1 MRSARVITL
10 RLLIPPARTF
20 KLLSK
25 VILVH
30 NGGKIADLAET
41 IGRKAY
47 LWIGFLSSQ
56 LWAIFSV
63 LDVALLLYMGK
74 PGRFAGISQGF
85 QALFQPLDSGFMHH
99 EQPF

>member
-63 LDVALLLYMGK
+63 LDVALLLYVGK
-74 PGRFAGISQGF
+74 PSCFAGIPQGF
-85 QALFQPLDSGFMHH
+85 PSSFSVF
-99 EQPF
+99 

>member
-1 MRSARVITL
+1 
-10 RLLIPPARTF
+10 
-20 KLLSK
+20 
-25 VILVH
+25 LVH

-74 PGRFAGISQGF
+74 PSCFAGIPQGF
-85 QALFQPLDSGFMHH
+85 PSSFSAF
-99 EQPF
+99 